1 VAATPATRGQYV
13 LIYGTGL
20 GAVANQPATG
30 APVSDASA
38 VTIQTPTVT
47 IGGVQA
53 STNFA
58 GLAPGFVGV
67 YQVNALVPAT
77 ITPGAAV
84 SLSLSAG
91 GMSSKTVT
99 IAVQ

>member
-1 VAATPATRGQYV
+1 M
-13 LIYGTGL
+13 IYATGL

-38 VTIQTPTVT
+38 TTVQMPTVT
-47 IGGVQA
+47 IGGVQT

-58 GLAPGFVGV
+58 GLAPGYVGV
-67 YQVNALVPAT
+67 CQINALVPAT
-77 ITPGAAV
+77 IPPGAAV
-84 SLSLSAG
+84 PLSLSSG
-91 GMSSKTVT
+91 GMSSKSVT